1 MDFRKCFCSRKT
13 RYSHACI
20 LVGPIIYGSPVAPFN
35 RRVLHVP
42 VDSCH
47 VEAGSFAIM
56 RAGGGKLQDIECLG
70 RIAVPL
76 EKHLHI
82 VEMWINEALD
92 GAVGGISSEVIKEVK
107 ERINSNVPPS
117 SGVETMDLE
126 VFSAVV
132 VNRMKDGVFV
142 YKAPTSFA

>member
-1 MDFRKCFCSRKT
+1 
-13 RYSHACI
+13 
-20 LVGPIIYGSPVAPFN
+20 
-35 RRVLHVP
+35 
-42 VDSCH
+42 
-47 VEAGSFAIM
+47 M

-70 RIAVPL
+70 RSAVPL